1 MRKFLVPFLVSCF
14 LLFAGLWVG
23 YRAGRY
29 VEAESRAHPAGVPVI
44 GVDAAGHLV
53 SSLHWT
59 DDSNHLSKRRF
70 VSGRYT
76 LLVWGAMNCT
86 EEE

>member
-1 MRKFLVPFLVSCF
+1 MRKFLVPFL
-14 LLFAGLWVG
+14 
-23 YRAGRY
+23 
-29 VEAESRAHPAGVPVI
+29 
-44 GVDAAGHLV
+44 AAGHLV

-59 DDSNHLSKRRF
+59 DDSNHFSKRRF